1 MKKVLSIAMV
11 LCLVATLFAG
21 CSGLATTLNE
31 TKILGTWEGSK
42 ETGFL
47 GTSIDVTYT
56 FEKDGVGEMP
66 LLDSFVNASA
76 DFTYT
81 IEEDTLTINVDT
93 DFFSETYIYTIA
105 FEEDNLILTD
115 GAGDVLTLTKVAE

>member
-21 CSGLATTLNE
+21 CSGLTTTLNE
-31 TKILGTWEGSK
+31 TKIIGTWTGEK
-42 ETGFL
+42 ETGLF
-47 GTSIDVTYT
+47 GTSVDVTYT

-66 LLDSFVNASA
+66 ILDSFLNASA

-81 IEEDTLTINVDT
+81 IEEDVLTINVD
-93 DFFSETYIYTIA
+93 SEYYSDSYIYTIA
-105 FEEDNLILTD
+105 FEGDNLLLTD
-115 GAGDVLTLTKVAE
+115 GAGDVLTLTKAAE

>member
-21 CSGLATTLNE
+21 CSGLTTTLNE
-31 TKILGTWEGSK
+31 SKIIGTWEGSK

-47 GTSIDVTYT
+47 GTSIDVTYK
-56 FEKDGVGEMP
+56 FKEDGVGEMP
-66 LLDSFVNASA
+66 ILDSFLNASA

-93 DFFSETYIYTIA
+93 DLYSDTFIYTIA
-105 FEEDNLILTD
+105 FEDDNLILTD
-115 GAGDVLTLTKVAE
+115 GAGEVLTLTKAAE